1 MSNWERRFEER
12 PGTTSALWIVGAVV
26 FVVLLCWSIVAISFG
41 IRVATAGLVGRG
53 QAHIAIQSGSNR
65 IAQYNKFF
73 NICAS
78 VQSLED
84 RIDQQ
89 TEALKQTSNPTDQQ
103 RIRDNL
109 AGIRGL
115 RSEAINQYNADA
127 SKDYTDGQFRSSKLP
142 YQLPTASYPES
153 GKTSCAY

>member
-1 MSNWERRFEER
+1 MTWEDKFDSHPMR
-12 PGTTSALWIVGAVV
+12 TSAVWIIAAVM
-26 FVVLLCWSIVAISFG
+26 FIFLLCWLVVAASFG
-41 IRVATAGLVGRG
+41 LRVATAGLVGRG
-53 QAHIAIQSGSNR
+53 EAHIAIQSGSNR

-89 TEALKQTSNPTDQQ
+89 TEALKQATNPVDQQ

-127 SKDYTDGQFRSSKLP
+127 SKDYTDGQFRASKLP
-142 YQLPTASYPES
+142 YQLPTASYPEG

>member
-1 MSNWERRFEER
+1 MTWEDRFESH
-12 PGTTSALWIVGAVV
+12 PGRTSAIAIIGICV
-26 FVVLLCWSIVAISFG
+26 FIVLLAWGIFALSFG
-41 IRVATAGLVGRG
+41 LRVATAGLVGRG
-53 QAHIAIQSGSNR
+53 EAHIAIQSGSNR

-89 TEALKQTSNPTDQQ
+89 TEALKQATNPTDQQ

-127 SKDYTDGQFRSSKLP
+127 SKDYTDGQFRSSRLP
-142 YQLPTASYPES
+142 YQLSTASYPES